1 MPPLIELREVSLL
14 LDRRSGS
21 EVRFALDA
29 FELEAGEAVALT
41 GPSGCGKSTLLNL
54 VAGLRRPD
62 AGTVRVGGV
71 DLVSLPPARLDRH
84 RGRLCGMVFQSFH
97 LLAPF
102 SALENVLIGLRFGA
116 RPQGGRRERAVA
128 ALERVGLAHRMG
140 AKAAELSVGE
150 RQRVA
155 IARAIAGEPAL
166 LLADEPTGSL
176 DPATAA
182 EVFALLREAG
192 TEGGRSLLMVTHD
205 RDLAA
210 ALPRR
215 FDCSEL
221 VSHARGGVAGSPGPG
236 PAAGSERPATE
247 GGAGA

>member
-1 MPPLIELREVSLL
+1 MDPLIQLREVSLVL
-14 LDRRSGS
+14 GRSPRG
-21 EVRFALDA
+21 EVRFSLEA
-29 FELEAGEAVALT
+29 FEVEAGEAVALT

-54 VAGLRRPD
+54 VAGLRRAD
-62 AGTVRVGGV
+62 AGTLRVGGE
-71 DLVSLPPARLDRH
+71 DLARLAPSALDRH

-116 RPQGGRRERAVA
+116 RPRGGLRERAVA
-128 ALERVGLAHRMG
+128 ALERVGLAHRME
-140 AKAAELSVGE
+140 ARPAELSVGE

-176 DPATAA
+176 DPATSA
-182 EVFALLREAG
+182 EVFELLKETG
-192 TEGGRSLLMVTHD
+192 TESGRTLVMVTHD
-205 RDLAA
+205 RELAA

-215 FDCSEL
+215 FDCGAL
-221 VSHARGGVAGSPGPG
+221 VTDTSRARGGPG
-236 PAAGSERPATE
+236 A
-247 GGAGA
+247 